1 MILCAQAALEAID
14 ALSEYP
20 GDDLLLT
27 LVERAAMLLVELRL
41 GDVEIHTPD
50 GVVLGFQNR
59 VRKYSSRPVIPVSLL
74 LRSNEA

>member
-59 VRKYSSRPVIPVSLL
+59 VRKIFEPAGDPGLFVIALQ
-74 LRSNEA
+74 